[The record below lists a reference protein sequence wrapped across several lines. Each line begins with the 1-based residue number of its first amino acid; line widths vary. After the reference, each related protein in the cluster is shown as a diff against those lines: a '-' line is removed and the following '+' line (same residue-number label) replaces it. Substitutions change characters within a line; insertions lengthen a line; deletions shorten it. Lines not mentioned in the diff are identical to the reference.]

1 MYILL
6 LSLYRHSSA
15 TWWWSGGV
23 HTAVPTT
30 AVPTTAVPT
39 TAVPTT
45 AVPTIAILR
54 SPGEDMKKVVYKL
67 FV

>member
-1 MYILL
+1 MAISIY
-6 LSLYRHSSA
+6 YWA
-15 TWWWSGGV
+15 NWEAV
-23 HTAVPTT
+23 AVPTT
-30 AVPTTAVPT
+30 AIPTIV
-39 TAVPTT
+39 VPTT